1 MGDEF
6 KNSHYVHITVENIVI
21 HQRKK
26 WDVRTCGHPLL
37 AYYRKIKTGGT
48 SKCPGKR
55 TTLLR
60 IEAGKEYEKVS
71 CIRLIFTWINKIRR
85 V

>member
-1 MGDEF
+1 M
-6 KNSHYVHITVENIVI
+6 
-21 HQRKK
+21 
-26 WDVRTCGHPLL
+26 RTPTF

-48 SKCPGKR
+48 SKGPGKR

-60 IEAGKEYEKVS
+60 IGAGKEYEKVS
-71 CIRLIFTWINKIRR
+71 CIRLIFTWINTIRR